1 MEVSMGATV
10 VHWEINGNDANRL
23 REFYSNL
30 FGWKVN
36 ANNPMNYGLVSA
48 EAKKGIGGGIGQKD
62 PSMPA
67 PNVTFYVAV
76 DDLNSYLSKAESLGG
91 KIVVPRTEIPNM
103 VTFGLFADPEGNTI
117 GIIESMAQP
126 RKKRRKAA
134 PRKKARGSR
143 RSRR

>member
-10 VHWEINGNDANRL
+10 VHWEINANDSKSL

-30 FGWKVN
+30 FGWKVD

-48 EAKKGIGGGIGQKD
+48 AGKKGIGGGIGQKD

-76 DDLNSYLSKAESLGG
+76 DDLNSYMSKAEGLGG
-91 KIVVPRTEIPNM
+91 RIVVPRTEVPNM

-134 PRKKARGSR
+134 PRKKAKRGKKIR
-143 RSRR
+143 R